1 MIPTQNLVSWSFS
14 AAVCYSRVLLDSSS
28 SVWSLVLKKRYYYVW
43 GNEPEGTLPY
53 CFMVSVGLFFLECV
67 IPVSCALFALRRATM
82 TRRMAGRC
90 MYTYSVVV
98 YVARVVYARHSY
110 LGSLKDAKAAL
121 VRLVRHAK
129 RDRSLGYIHGVVK
142 AVMKRGEL
150 IRDPG

>member
-1 MIPTQNLVSWSFS
+1 
-14 AAVCYSRVLLDSSS
+14 
-28 SVWSLVLKKRYYYVW
+28 
-43 GNEPEGTLPY
+43 
-53 CFMVSVGLFFLECV
+53 
-67 IPVSCALFALRRATM
+67 
-82 TRRMAGRC
+82 

-150 IRDPG
+150 IRDRRGVWHLEGAFERVAHLVPQYY